1 MLSNSK
7 SSSASDQS
15 FNKFLDKI
23 LEEQASRQEKMDKRH
38 RKLNSELNEELIQRR
53 VKMEDFESFLDEVI
67 KKAETKLNTFAS
79 PEKEN
84 RQTQTPE
91 TVKRKF
97 VCQPLQKNSH
107 ANHTAKRVKLALG
120 MIPLKYFL

>member
-1 MLSNSK
+1 
-7 SSSASDQS
+7 
-15 FNKFLDKI
+15 
-23 LEEQASRQEKMDKRH
+23 MDKRH

-53 VKMEDFESFLDEVI
+53 VKMEDFESFLDEII

-97 VCQPLQKNSH
+97 FSPKNNDSPS
-107 ANHTAKRVKLALG
+107 KLICG
-120 MIPLKYFL
+120 P

>member
-1 MLSNSK
+1 
-7 SSSASDQS
+7 
-15 FNKFLDKI
+15 
-23 LEEQASRQEKMDKRH
+23 MDKRH

-53 VKMEDFESFLDEVI
+53 VKMEDFESFLDEII

-97 VCQPLQKNSH
+97 FHIKIMMVHPNLFVVHKSWH
-107 ANHTAKRVKLALG
+107 FRGRKKLTYKSLE
-120 MIPLKYFL
+120 LRE

>member
-1 MLSNSK
+1 MK
-7 SSSASDQS
+7 TAVSAFKFKIKTSARIPRS
-15 FNKFLDKI
+15 FDNHIILFVDKI
-23 LEEQASRQEKMDKRH
+23 LEEKASRQEKMDKRH
-38 RKLNSELNEELIQRR
+38 RKLNSELNEEFIQRR
-53 VKMEDFESFLDEVI
+53 VKMEDFESFLDEII

-97 VCQPLQKNSH
+97 LTSRLNS
-107 ANHTAKRVKLALG
+107 K
-120 MIPLKYFL
+120 